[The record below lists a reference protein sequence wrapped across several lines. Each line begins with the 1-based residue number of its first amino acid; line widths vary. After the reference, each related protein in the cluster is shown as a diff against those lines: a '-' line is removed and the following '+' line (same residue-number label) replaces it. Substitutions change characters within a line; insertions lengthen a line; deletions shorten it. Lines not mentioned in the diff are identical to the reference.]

1 MESGQSPSPVYEQ
14 ESEADLSLRVL
25 SHSMEEP
32 EPCSFNLRLIEA
44 VRSSR
49 CLYDAKD
56 RLYRSADHKIKVWN
70 RLVQILQFDGIVMR
84 VPYII
89 VGNSCVTSMGRK
101 RKIEIW
107 CGTYWM
113 AIFQTFDLLDPH
125 MIDRQQQQFARAK
138 DGKGVMLSPGGTP
151 HQIVIN
157 DPTFSLSLI
166 QEVQQ
171 HPCLYDIRDPKYRHS
186 ECRNQAW
193 AEIIK
198 NLDFPGDINSIY
210 KQWKKVRDRYVREKR
225 KIRMSSANG
234 GEVEESQW
242 DLFPQMV
249 WIDPFLDDR
258 ATHYSRSVKRKHD
271 SEELSEDG
279 FLDDL
284 TDNSHGQHNVSQ
296 NQSPYSTMLLPGGM
310 TNVKA
315 VQSTHRE
322 IEQATVARSLS
333 LQQRDMNAI
342 DGDKAFALSV
352 TADMLALPEHARTI
366 AKAQIQNWLD
376 NSRTALIGIF
386 RHLFTKSII
395 AMSESSRARRIVWVD
410 CEMTGLD
417 VSSKTIVE
425 IACVVT
431 EADLT
436 IVEKGLDL
444 IISQPKGILEQMDDW
459 CKATFA
465 SNGLLQEIQSSKIT
479 MLQAENEILA
489 YVRRH
494 TDPGICP
501 LGGNSVGSDRVF
513 LKNICPHLK
522 SIYTIELSMYRLA
535 KRWYPDLYVRKT
547 RKENKHRAL
556 GDIYESIQELNWYKK
571 NIFIPQT

>member
-1 MESGQSPSPVYEQ
+1 
-14 ESEADLSLRVL
+14 
-25 SHSMEEP
+25 MEEP

-70 RLVQILQFDGIVMR
+70 RLVQILQFDGDAR
-84 VPYII
+84 TLYNRWKQLRDKY
-89 VGNSCVTSMGRK
+89 GKEKKKLKYGAEHTGWQYFK
-101 RKIEIW
+101 HL
-107 CGTYWM
+107 
-113 AIFQTFDLLDPH
+113 TFLDPH

-151 HQIVIN
+151 HHIVIN

-242 DLFPQMV
+242 DLFPQMM

-284 TDNSHGQHNVSQ
+284 ADSAHGQHSVSQ
-296 NQSPYSTMLLPGGM
+296 NQPLYSSVLFPGGM
-310 TNVKA
+310 TTVKT
-315 VQSTHRE
+315 VQGTHRE
-322 IEQATVARSLS
+322 AERATMVTRNLS
-333 LQQRDMNAI
+333 LQQRDMNAV

-352 TADMLALPEHARTI
+352 TADMLALPEHARAI

-376 NSRTALIGIF
+376 NSRLSQQMQF
-386 RHLFTKSII
+386 
-395 AMSESSRARRIVWVD
+395 D
-410 CEMTGLD
+410 
-417 VSSKTIVE
+417 SK
-425 IACVVT
+425 
-431 EADLT
+431 
-436 IVEKGLDL
+436 
-444 IISQPKGILEQMDDW
+444 
-459 CKATFA
+459 
-465 SNGLLQEIQSSKIT
+465 
-479 MLQAENEILA
+479 
-489 YVRRH
+489 
-494 TDPGICP
+494 
-501 LGGNSVGSDRVF
+501 
-513 LKNICPHLK
+513 
-522 SIYTIELSMYRLA
+522 
-535 KRWYPDLYVRKT
+535 
-547 RKENKHRAL
+547 
-556 GDIYESIQELNWYKK
+556 
-571 NIFIPQT
+571 

>member
-1 MESGQSPSPVYEQ
+1 MESGQSSSPAYEEEI
-14 ESEADLSLRVL
+14 ESDLSVRVL
-25 SHSMEEP
+25 NHSIEEP

-49 CLYDAKD
+49 CLYDSKD

-70 RLVQILQFDGIVMR
+70 RLVHLLQFDGDARTLYNRWKQLRDKYGKEKKKMK
-84 VPYII
+84 Y
-89 VGNSCVTSMGRK
+89 
-101 RKIEIW
+101 
-107 CGTYWM
+107 GTEHTGWQY
-113 AIFQTFDLLDPH
+113 FKHLTFLDPH
-125 MIDRQQQQFARAK
+125 MIDRQQQQFARVK
-138 DGKGVMLSPGGTP
+138 EGKGVMLSPGGTP
-151 HQIVIN
+151 HHIVIN

-234 GEVEESQW
+234 SEVEESQW
-242 DLFPQMV
+242 DLFPQMM

-258 ATHYSRSVKRKHD
+258 ATHYSKNIKRKHD

-284 TDNSHGQHNVSQ
+284 IDSSHGQHSISQ
-296 NQSPYSTMLLPGGM
+296 NQSPYSTVLLSGGM
-310 TNVKA
+310 NVKT
-315 VQSTHRE
+315 VQGAHRE
-322 IEQATVARSLS
+322 GGRTAIVTRSLS

-376 NSRTALIGIF
+376 NSRLSQQIQF
-386 RHLFTKSII
+386 
-395 AMSESSRARRIVWVD
+395 D
-410 CEMTGLD
+410 
-417 VSSKTIVE
+417 SK
-425 IACVVT
+425 
-431 EADLT
+431 
-436 IVEKGLDL
+436 
-444 IISQPKGILEQMDDW
+444 
-459 CKATFA
+459 
-465 SNGLLQEIQSSKIT
+465 
-479 MLQAENEILA
+479 
-489 YVRRH
+489 
-494 TDPGICP
+494 
-501 LGGNSVGSDRVF
+501 
-513 LKNICPHLK
+513 
-522 SIYTIELSMYRLA
+522 
-535 KRWYPDLYVRKT
+535 
-547 RKENKHRAL
+547 
-556 GDIYESIQELNWYKK
+556 
-571 NIFIPQT
+571 

>member
-70 RLVQILQFDGIVMR
+70 RLVQILQFDGDAR
-84 VPYII
+84 TLYNRWKQLRDKY
-89 VGNSCVTSMGRK
+89 GKEKKKLKYGAEHTGWQYFK
-101 RKIEIW
+101 HL
-107 CGTYWM
+107 
-113 AIFQTFDLLDPH
+113 TFLDPH

-138 DGKGVMLSPGGTP
+138 DGKGTP

-342 DGDKAFALSV
+342 DGQSRRLKFKIGLIILDFLNYSMPYHASELLSFASFVIFLYLFFSYLSNDFV
-352 TADMLALPEHARTI
+352 CLYQPADYFYSNQLLKNVSEFRNSAN
-366 AKAQIQNWLD
+366 QI
-376 NSRTALIGIF
+376 G
-386 RHLFTKSII
+386 RHLLVFSVIY
-395 AMSESSRARRIVWVD
+395 S
-410 CEMTGLD
+410 
-417 VSSKTIVE
+417 
-425 IACVVT
+425 
-431 EADLT
+431 
-436 IVEKGLDL
+436 
-444 IISQPKGILEQMDDW
+444 PK
-459 CKATFA
+459 A
-465 SNGLLQEIQSSKIT
+465 LL
-479 MLQAENEILA
+479 L
-489 YVRRH
+489 
-494 TDPGICP
+494 
-501 LGGNSVGSDRVF
+501 
-513 LKNICPHLK
+513 
-522 SIYTIELSMYRLA
+522 
-535 KRWYPDLYVRKT
+535 
-547 RKENKHRAL
+547 
-556 GDIYESIQELNWYKK
+556 
-571 NIFIPQT
+571 

>member
-25 SHSMEEP
+25 GHSMEEP

-70 RLVQILQFDGIVMR
+70 RLVQILQFDGDAR
-84 VPYII
+84 TLYNRWKQLRDKY
-89 VGNSCVTSMGRK
+89 GKEKKKLKYGAEHTGWQYFK
-101 RKIEIW
+101 HL
-107 CGTYWM
+107 
-113 AIFQTFDLLDPH
+113 TFLDPH

-151 HQIVIN
+151 HHIVIN

-242 DLFPQMV
+242 DLFPQMM

-284 TDNSHGQHNVSQ
+284 ADSAHGQHSVSQ
-296 NQSPYSTMLLPGGM
+296 NQPLYSSVLLPGGM
-310 TNVKA
+310 TTVKTM
-315 VQSTHRE
+315 QGTHRE
-322 IEQATVARSLS
+322 AERATMVTRNLS
-333 LQQRDMNAI
+333 LQQRDMNAV

-352 TADMLALPEHARTI
+352 TADMLALPEHARAI

-376 NSRTALIGIF
+376 NSRLSQQMQF
-386 RHLFTKSII
+386 
-395 AMSESSRARRIVWVD
+395 D
-410 CEMTGLD
+410 
-417 VSSKTIVE
+417 SK
-425 IACVVT
+425 
-431 EADLT
+431 
-436 IVEKGLDL
+436 
-444 IISQPKGILEQMDDW
+444 
-459 CKATFA
+459 
-465 SNGLLQEIQSSKIT
+465 
-479 MLQAENEILA
+479 
-489 YVRRH
+489 
-494 TDPGICP
+494 
-501 LGGNSVGSDRVF
+501 
-513 LKNICPHLK
+513 
-522 SIYTIELSMYRLA
+522 
-535 KRWYPDLYVRKT
+535 
-547 RKENKHRAL
+547 
-556 GDIYESIQELNWYKK
+556 
-571 NIFIPQT
+571 